1 MPKSQVSSS
10 RPLCSHNEL
19 TKNVTGYNSTA
30 ALGLHKA
37 LLRSGEYGWTIH
49 SRVLGNILYLMASLT
64 TQKATLRSVE
74 TRLLKEL
81 ETQA

>member
-1 MPKSQVSSS
+1 MLKGQVSSS
-10 RPLCSHNEL
+10 NLLYSHSEPA
-19 TKNVTGYNSTA
+19 KDVTGYNSTA

-37 LLRSGEYGWTIH
+37 LLRSDGYGWTIH

-74 TRLLKEL
+74 TRLLEEL